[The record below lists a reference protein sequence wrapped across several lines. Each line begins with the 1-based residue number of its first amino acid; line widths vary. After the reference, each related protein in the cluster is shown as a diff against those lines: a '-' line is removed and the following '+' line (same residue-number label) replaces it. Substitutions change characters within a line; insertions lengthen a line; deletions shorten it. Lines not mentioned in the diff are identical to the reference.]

1 MTQDGDNLSTG
12 FAAPLG
18 SPDPHGEA
26 ALVLVETLIHALIAK
41 GSLSTLEAIDI
52 VDDAVEVQSAMDEDG
67 RHIHGARPRAAAL
80 LRIIGGSLSSDLP
93 MSLDSP

>member
-12 FAAPLG
+12 LAASLG
-18 SPDPHGEA
+18 APDPYGEA

-41 GSLSTLEAIDI
+41 GSLSTLEAVDI
-52 VDDAVEVQSAMDEDG
+52 IDDAVQVQSAIDEDQC
-67 RHIHGARPRAAAL
+67 HVPGARPRAAAL

-93 MSLDSP
+93 MS